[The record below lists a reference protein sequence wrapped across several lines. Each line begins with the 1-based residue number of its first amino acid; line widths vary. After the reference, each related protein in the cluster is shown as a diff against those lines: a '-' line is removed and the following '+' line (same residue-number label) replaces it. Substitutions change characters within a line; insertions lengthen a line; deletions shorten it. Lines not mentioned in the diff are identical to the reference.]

1 MKVLYSARARPD
13 LAPTLSYLAQ
23 YPTQYA
29 ESCDKRLRTLL
40 SYVHNSL
47 AHRMCA
53 WGEPQRTDYCLQ
65 LEVYSDVD
73 SAGCSATQRSTVG
86 AIVFLPGAGFSAP
99 LSFLSNRQ
107 GRGSRS
113 TPESEIVAVDAAIR
127 LLTPPPPLVDSR
139 ADVWGQDSQHMR
151 L

>member
-1 MKVLYSARARPD
+1 MTVLYSARTRPD
-13 LAPTLSYLAQ
+13 LAPTLSYFAR

-53 WGEPQRTDYCLQ
+53 WGEPQRADYCLQ
-65 LEVYSDVD
+65 LVVYSDVG

-99 LSFLSNRQ
+99 LSFLSNR
-107 GRGSRS
+107 
-113 TPESEIVAVDAAIR
+113 
-127 LLTPPPPLVDSR
+127 
-139 ADVWGQDSQHMR
+139 
-151 L
+151 